1 MSMFLP
7 QLFLLLFC
15 FSACRTTAPT
25 KGDNEYDTYIR
36 RTYDGMKGKPA
47 PDIEFIQTDGKQMKI
62 SELRGQIV
70 LLNFWFAACKP
81 CITEIASLNELHNK
95 YSAQGVK
102 IVSIST
108 DDHNVAHAAAINHKI
123 LYTVAAHGK
132 MEAETYKVKSFPTTF
147 LIDRE
152 GIIREVFFGA
162 SDWDATQTYMEIN
175 PVLEKMIGNK

>member
-1 MSMFLP
+1 MFLP
-7 QLFLLLFC
+7 QLFLLLLC

-25 KGDNEYDTYIR
+25 KDNNEYDTYIR
-36 RTYDGMKGKPA
+36 RIYDGMKGKPA
-47 PDIEFIQTDGKQMKI
+47 PDIEFIQADGKLMKI

-81 CITEIASLNELHNK
+81 CITEIGSLNELQNK
-95 YSAQGVK
+95 YSSKGVK

-108 DDHNVAHAAAINHKI
+108 DNHNIVDATTRTHKI

-132 MEAETYKVKSFPTTF
+132 TEAETYKVKSFPTTF

-152 GIIREVFFGA
+152 GIVREVFFGA
-162 SDWDATQTYMEIN
+162 SDWDATHTYMEIN
-175 PVLEKMIGNK
+175 PILEKMIGQK